1 VPSRETETAFPLGE
15 SMQASAKSAPFV
27 ILFCA
32 ALFLFSL
39 TLQFD
44 FPHAPGRLGPD
55 VWPQAILVLLMLTCA
70 IGVVRN
76 FLVRS
81 PGEAAQPAAWS
92 AGEEAEIEV
101 PSRYILVILGFAL
114 FLIYPVAL
122 EYLGFLAAT
131 LLLMALFMWI
141 GQWRSP
147 LGVLATSAIGT
158 LVLFYAFRGIVYV
171 SLLLGVGPFQEWTV
185 WVAQLLNMR

>member
-1 VPSRETETAFPLGE
+1 
-15 SMQASAKSAPFV
+15 MQATAKSAPFV

-44 FPHAPGRLGPD
+44 FPRAPGRLGPD
-55 VWPQAILVLLMLTCA
+55 IWPQAILVLLMLTCA
-70 IGVVRN
+70 IGVVRS
-76 FLVRS
+76 FAMRS
-81 PGEAAQPAAWS
+81 PEPADELPVQSPAA
-92 AGEEAEIEV
+92 EAEAEAEV
-101 PSRYILVILGFAL
+101 PSRYVLVVLGFAL

-131 LLLMALFMWI
+131 FLLMSLFMWI

-147 LGVLATSAIGT
+147 LGILATSAVGT
-158 LVLFYAFRGIVYV
+158 LVLFYTFRGIVYV
-171 SLLLGVGPFQEWTV
+171 SLPLGQGPFQEWTV

>member
-1 VPSRETETAFPLGE
+1 
-15 SMQASAKSAPFV
+15 MQASAKSAPFV
-27 ILFCA
+27 ILFCV

-70 IGVVRN
+70 IGVARN
-76 FLVRS
+76 FLVR
-81 PGEAAQPAAWS
+81 PPDEAAQPAAWS
-92 AGEEAEIEV
+92 AGEEAEVEV
-101 PSRYILVILGFAL
+101 PSRYMLVILGFAL

-171 SLLLGVGPFQEWTV
+171 SLPLGVGPFQEWTV

>member
-1 VPSRETETAFPLGE
+1 
-15 SMQASAKSAPFV
+15 MQASAKSAPFV
-27 ILFCA
+27 ILFCV

-70 IGVVRN
+70 IGVARN
-76 FLVRS
+76 FLVR
-81 PGEAAQPAAWS
+81 PPDEAAQPAAWS
-92 AGEEAEIEV
+92 VGEEAEGEV
-101 PSRYILVILGFAL
+101 PSRYMLVILGFAL
-114 FLIYPVAL
+114 FLIYPIAL

-131 LLLMALFMWI
+131 FLLMALFMWI

-158 LVLFYAFRGIVYV
+158 LVLFYTFRGIVYV
-171 SLLLGVGPFQEWTV
+171 SLPLGVGPFQEWTV
-185 WVAQLLNMR
+185 WVAQLLHMR

>member
-1 VPSRETETAFPLGE
+1 M
-15 SMQASAKSAPFV
+15 MQASAKSAPFV

-32 ALFLFSL
+32 ALFLLSL
-39 TLQFD
+39 TLEFD
-44 FPHAPGRLGPD
+44 FPRAPGRLGPD

-76 FLVRS
+76 LLGRS
-81 PGEAAQPAAWS
+81 PNEAAQPAAWS
-92 AGEEAEIEV
+92 VAEEAEVEA
-101 PSRYILVILGFAL
+101 PSRYILVVLGFAL

-131 LLLMALFMWI
+131 FLLMALFMWI

-158 LVLFYAFRGIVYV
+158 LVLFYTFRGIVYV
-171 SLLLGVGPFQEWTV
+171 SLPLGIGPFQEWTI

>member
-1 VPSRETETAFPLGE
+1 M
-15 SMQASAKSAPFV
+15 MQASAKSAPFV
-27 ILFCA
+27 ILFCV

-92 AGEEAEIEV
+92 TGEEAEVEA
-101 PSRYILVILGFAL
+101 PSRYILVVLGFAL

-131 LLLMALFMWI
+131 FLLMALFMWI

-158 LVLFYAFRGIVYV
+158 LVLFYTFRGIVYV
-171 SLLLGVGPFQEWTV
+171 SLPLGVGPFQEWTV